1 MGERIEGGDLC
12 GNRMKIYVS
21 WLRKAIEADIKG
33 EDFHKLLPYY
43 WHRDLSLEEF
53 AEKLL
58 GFLSIQAGWYPQEC
72 VKGVV
77 IMDAYGVVEWKG
89 GALRHETLMR
99 LQREMFLL
107 VFVSEMLN
115 EGLKERIIEEMHARN
130 IYPYRII
137 QKNPIFLQDLRKELS
152 KVQAFYYV
160 GNSIK
165 DSIVASFA
173 HFYYMDARAFE
184 ERFGKSGERRE
195 NSLNNQAD
203 SAAET
208 ATNAF

>member
-1 MGERIEGGDLC
+1 MSEEDLC

-77 IMDAYGVVEWKG
+77 IMDAYGVVEWSG
-89 GALRHETLMR
+89 GVLRHETLMR

-107 VFVSEMLN
+107 VFVSEILN

-184 ERFGKSGERRE
+184 ERFGKKEGEGE
-195 NSLNNQAD
+195 SSLNNQTD
-203 SAAET
+203 SAAEKT
-208 ATNAF
+208 TDAF